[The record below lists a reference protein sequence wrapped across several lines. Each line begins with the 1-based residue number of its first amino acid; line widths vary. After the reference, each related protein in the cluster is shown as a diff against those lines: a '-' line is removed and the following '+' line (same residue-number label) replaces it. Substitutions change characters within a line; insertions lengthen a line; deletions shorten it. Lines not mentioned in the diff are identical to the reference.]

1 MAWECFRYYALTYPV
16 CSALQ
21 GGYYV
26 STMNINIRAVGMDL
40 TPAIKTY
47 VEDKLS
53 GLEKFVGNILNMD
66 VELGLDTNHHNK
78 GEIYSCSVV
87 IQLPKEVITVKK
99 TEKNLYKAIDK
110 VKDHA
115 RESMIKTKEKKRE
128 EKRKG

>member
-1 MAWECFRYYALTYPV
+1 MN
-16 CSALQ
+16 
-21 GGYYV
+21 
-26 STMNINIRAVGMDL
+26 TMNINIRAVGMEL

-53 GLEKFVGNILNMD
+53 GLEKFVEGVLNMD
-66 VELGLDTNHHNK
+66 VDLGLDTHHHNK
-78 GEIYSCSVV
+78 GEIYSCSLV
-87 IQLPKEVITVKK
+87 IQMPKEVLKIEK

-115 RESMIKTKEKKRE
+115 RESMVKTKEKKRD

>member
-1 MAWECFRYYALTYPV
+1 
-16 CSALQ
+16 
-21 GGYYV
+21 
-26 STMNINIRAVGMDL
+26 MDL

>member
-1 MAWECFRYYALTYPV
+1 
-16 CSALQ
+16 
-21 GGYYV
+21 
-26 STMNINIRAVGMDL
+26 MNINIRAVGMDL